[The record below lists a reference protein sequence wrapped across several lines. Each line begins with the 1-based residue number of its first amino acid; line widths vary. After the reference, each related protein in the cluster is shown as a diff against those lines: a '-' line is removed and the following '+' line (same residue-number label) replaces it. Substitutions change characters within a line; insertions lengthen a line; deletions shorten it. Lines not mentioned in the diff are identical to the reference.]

1 MRKSIPMSQGI
12 EKPGRLGFD
21 LPGLIGMSFSRVIL
35 GGLLSSRARL
45 RFPGR
50 GHSVTRSSSLASK
63 NQPMESCPVAGCL
76 TEGCTSDYQKSES
89 GPNAGFCQQVVV
101 SSVV

>member
-1 MRKSIPMSQGI
+1 MVVKHVARKRNRQHQAVLFPP
-12 EKPGRLGFD
+12 E
-21 LPGLIGMSFSRVIL
+21 LIGMSFSRVIL

-76 TEGCTSDYQKSES
+76 TEGCTSIGQKNES
-89 GPNAGFCQQVVV
+89 GPNAGFCQQAGIA
-101 SSVV
+101 SVA